1 MHFDPSR
8 GMTRLPRGA
17 RGRPGRKRSC
27 GQMDSWVTCPP
38 EGAVMAQ
45 GQANGMGRGARFWS
59 AMAVI
64 VAVAVVGTRSF
75 LHGPSSATSSA
86 KPASEV
92 ANERPAQTA
101 PAVLLQADRKPTD
114 DQILV
119 APERPQLVAD
129 RPQRQSSVVPFV
141 NVSTSSAPVRTPP
154 SEPGQQTMPLPPP
167 PAPATATPPLPGD
180 AARQDYASAL
190 RHARFLIKAKLY
202 PLAEES
208 LRKIVKEAEGTAAA

>member
-1 MHFDPSR
+1 
-8 GMTRLPRGA
+8 
-17 RGRPGRKRSC
+17 
-27 GQMDSWVTCPP
+27 
-38 EGAVMAQ
+38 MAQ
-45 GQANGMGRGARFWS
+45 GQPNGMGRGAGFWS
-59 AMAVI
+59 ALAVI

-86 KPASEV
+86 TPASDV
-92 ANERPAQTA
+92 ANERPTQTA
-101 PAVLLQADRKPTD
+101 PAVLLQSDRKPTP

-119 APERPQLVAD
+119 ARERPQLVAD
-129 RPQRQSSVVPFV
+129 RPQQQPPVVPFV

-154 SEPGQQTMPLPPP
+154 PESGRQTMPLPPP
-167 PAPATATPPLPGD
+167 PAPATATPPSPGD

-208 LRKIVKEAEGTAAA
+208 LRKIVKEAAGTAAAREAQQALDSIPKDRR